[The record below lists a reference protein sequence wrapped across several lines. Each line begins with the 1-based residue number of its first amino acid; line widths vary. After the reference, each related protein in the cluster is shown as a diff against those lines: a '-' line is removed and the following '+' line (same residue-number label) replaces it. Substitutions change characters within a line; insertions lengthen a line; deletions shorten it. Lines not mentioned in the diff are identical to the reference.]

1 LLENAPGRVAAVLLT
16 CVIAIALIFVLW
28 RS

>member
-1 LLENAPGRVAAVLLT
+1 MLPARVAAVLLA
-16 CVIAIALIFVLW
+16 CVITVAPIFVLW